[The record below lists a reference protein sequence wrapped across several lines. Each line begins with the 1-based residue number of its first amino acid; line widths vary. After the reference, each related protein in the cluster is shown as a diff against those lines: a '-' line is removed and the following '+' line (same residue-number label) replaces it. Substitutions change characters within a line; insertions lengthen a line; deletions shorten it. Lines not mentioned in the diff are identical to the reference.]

1 MFEPVIA
8 PSASLLG
15 LLQRGRGDGQLH
27 ALAADRTEAITAL
40 EECVTRDPRAD
51 WQVESR
57 SLYYARLYMELEAPL
72 DGIEDHLHSP
82 EDLLDEDDT
91 RTGLALSVLGH
102 LAAYGRRDALLM
114 LREYAATGTNW
125 AWALDELA
133 LRDDDRGL
141 LLLGTAVLDR
151 FAPGPEGD
159 AELRETIRGA
169 YEPRPWRLW
178 AAYHPRVAAASEQS
192 PFDLWQRQL
201 NRSGVTPGWS
211 TADVLAWA
219 DQGELGGLGA
229 GAFAGGPARPE
240 ASRAGGGRGDDP
252 ARPDAVDRRAAA
264 AARCLTAVVRPEDRP
279 ALLEA
284 ARDGLPGARRAALR
298 HLVDQHDPAAAG
310 LIEAAAADVDDRLV
324 RFALEL
330 LGRMRGPE
338 ALDHARR
345 WADPATGGAD
355 SALGEAAVRLL
366 ADAGESADGPLVVAG
381 LRRWI
386 SLHGVSGAGPGL
398 GTLVDGAGRLAAAGA
413 VPVLRHI
420 YGEAAS
426 SELRGR
432 AARALAVTDV
442 HFPEGPAVE
451 CLWDCEESTREL
463 AARHVATTGDARVL
477 ERLRR
482 LAADPAEEAEVHA
495 AVRGRLTAARER
507 RR

>member
-27 ALAADRTEAITAL
+27 ALAADRTEAIAAL

-72 DGIEDHLHSP
+72 DGIEDHLHSA
-82 EDLLDEDDT
+82 EDLVSDDEN

-114 LREYAATGTNW
+114 LREYTATGANW
-125 AWALDELA
+125 PWALDELA

-159 AELRETIRGA
+159 AELRDFIRNA

-219 DQGELGGLGA
+219 DQGDLGDLGA
-229 GAFAGGPARPE
+229 GAFLGRPE
-240 ASRAGGGRGDDP
+240 PDRGAADPSDP
-252 ARPDAVDRRAAA
+252 AGPDAVDRRAAA

-279 ALLEA
+279 VLLEA

-298 HLVDQHDPAAAG
+298 YLVDRRDPAAAE
-310 LIEAAAADVDDRLV
+310 LIEAAAADVDDRMV
-324 RFALEL
+324 RSALEL

-338 ALDHARR
+338 VLAHARR

-355 SALGEAAVRLL
+355 SALGEAAVQLL
-366 ADAGESADGPLVVAG
+366 ADAGEPADAPLVVAG

-386 SLHGVSGAGPGL
+386 SVRGVSGTGL
-398 GTLVDGAGRLAAAGA
+398 GSLVDGAGRLASADA

-432 AARALAVTDV
+432 AARALAATDV

-495 AVRGRLTAARER
+495 AVRGRLTAAREFGR
-507 RR
+507 

>member
-27 ALAADRTEAITAL
+27 ALAADRTEAIAAL

-51 WQVESR
+51 WQVENR

-82 EDLLDEDDT
+82 EDLLDEDEA

-159 AELRETIRGA
+159 AELRETVRSA

-178 AAYHPRVAAASEQS
+178 AAYHPRVAAASEQA
-192 PFDLWQRQL
+192 PFDVWQRQL

-229 GAFAGGPARPE
+229 AAFAGGPVRPG
-240 ASRAGGGRGDDP
+240 ASHDGEPG
-252 ARPDAVDRRAAA
+252 PDAVDRRAAA
-264 AARCLTAVVRPEDRP
+264 AARCLAAVVRPEDRP
-279 ALLEA
+279 AVLEA
-284 ARDGLPGARRAALR
+284 ARTGLPGARRAALR
-298 HLVDQHDPAAAG
+298 HLVDRQDPAAAG
-310 LIEAAAADVDDRLV
+310 LIEAAAAEVDDRLV

-338 ALDHARR
+338 ALAHARR

-366 ADAGESADGPLVVAG
+366 ADAGEPTDAPLVVGG
-381 LRRWI
+381 LRRWVL
-386 SLHGVSGAGPGL
+386 LHGVSGADAGL
-398 GTLVDGAGRLAAAGA
+398 GTLVDGAGRLTATEA

-420 YGEAAS
+420 YGEAVS

-432 AARALAVTDV
+432 AARALAATDV

-495 AVRGRLTAARER
+495 AVRGRLTSARER
-507 RR
+507 SR

>member
-27 ALAADRTEAITAL
+27 ALAADRTEALAAL

-51 WQVESR
+51 WQLENR

-72 DGIEDHLHSP
+72 DGIEDHLHDP
-82 EDLLDEDDT
+82 EDLLDDDEY

-141 LLLGTAVLDR
+141 LLLGTAVLDH
-151 FAPGPEGD
+151 FPPGPEGD
-159 AELRETIRGA
+159 AELREFIRGA

-229 GAFAGGPARPE
+229 AAFAGRPDRPEPARD
-240 ASRAGGGRGDDP
+240 AGDP
-252 ARPDAVDRRAAA
+252 AGPDAVDRRAAA
-264 AARCLTAVVRPEDRP
+264 AARCLAAVVRPEDRP
-279 ALLEA
+279 AVLEA
-284 ARDGLPGARRAALR
+284 ARGGLPGARRAALR
-298 HLVDQHDPAAAG
+298 YLVDQQDPAAAG
-310 LIEAAAADVDDRLV
+310 LIEAAAADVDDRTV
-324 RFALEL
+324 RAALEL

-338 ALDHARR
+338 ALAHARR

-355 SALGEAAVRLL
+355 SALGEAAVQLL
-366 ADAGESADGPLVVAG
+366 ADAGEPGDEALVVAG

-386 SLHGVSGAGPGL
+386 SVRGVGGPGL
-398 GTLVDGAGRLAAAGA
+398 GSLVDGAGRLAAAEA

-432 AARALAVTDV
+432 AARALAATDV
-442 HFPEGPAVE
+442 AFPEGPAVE

-507 RR
+507 SR

>member
-27 ALAADRTEAITAL
+27 ALAADRTEAIAAL

-51 WQVESR
+51 WQVENR

-82 EDLLDEDDT
+82 DDLVDHDES

-125 AWALDELA
+125 SWALDELA

-151 FAPGPEGD
+151 FPPGPEGD
-159 AELRETIRGA
+159 ALLRDTVRGA

-219 DQGELGGLGA
+219 DQGDLGNLGA
-229 GAFAGGPARPE
+229 GAFAHPDRPDQRS
-240 ASRAGGGRGDDP
+240 AAADP
-252 ARPDAVDRRAAA
+252 AGPDAGDRRAAA
-264 AARCLTAVVRPEDRP
+264 AARCLAAVVRPEDRP

-284 ARDGLPGARRAALR
+284 ARSGLPGARRAALR
-298 HLVDQHDPAAAG
+298 HLVDQRDPAAAE
-310 LIEAAAADVDDRLV
+310 LIEAAAADVDDRIV
-324 RFALEL
+324 RAALEL

-338 ALDHARR
+338 ALAHARR
-345 WADPATGGAD
+345 WADPDTGGAD
-355 SALGEAAVRLL
+355 SALGEAAVQLL
-366 ADAGESADGPLVVAG
+366 ADAGEPCDAELVVAG
-381 LRRWI
+381 LRRWV
-386 SLHGVSGAGPGL
+386 SVRGVGGAGL

-413 VPVLRHI
+413 VPVLRHV
-420 YGEAAS
+420 YGEAGS

-451 CLWDCEESTREL
+451 CLWDCEETTREL

-507 RR
+507 GR

>member
-27 ALAADRTEAITAL
+27 ALAADRTEAIAAL

-72 DGIEDHLHSP
+72 DGIEDHLHSA
-82 EDLLDEDDT
+82 EDLVSDDEN

-114 LREYAATGTNW
+114 LREYAATGANW

-151 FAPGPEGD
+151 FPAGPEGD
-159 AELRETIRGA
+159 AELREFIRNA

-192 PFDLWQRQL
+192 PFDVWQRQL

-219 DQGELGGLGA
+219 DQGELGDLGA
-229 GAFAGGPARPE
+229 GAFLGRPE
-240 ASRAGGGRGDDP
+240 PSAQVGRGDAAGP
-252 ARPDAVDRRAAA
+252 GPDAVDRRAAA

-284 ARDGLPGARRAALR
+284 ARGGLPGARRAALR
-298 HLVDQHDPAAAG
+298 YLVDQRDPAAAE
-310 LIEAAAADVDDRLV
+310 LIEAAAADVDDRTV
-324 RFALEL
+324 RSALEL

-338 ALDHARR
+338 ALAHARR

-355 SALGEAAVRLL
+355 SALGEAAVQLL
-366 ADAGESADGPLVVAG
+366 ADAGEPADAPLVVAG
-381 LRRWI
+381 LRRWV
-386 SLHGVSGAGPGL
+386 SVRGVTGTGL
-398 GTLVDGAGRLAAAGA
+398 GSLVDGAGRLAAADA

-432 AARALAVTDV
+432 AARALAATDV

-451 CLWDCEESTREL
+451 CLWDCEETTREL

-495 AVRGRLTAARER
+495 AVRGRLTAAREFGR
-507 RR
+507 

>member
-27 ALAADRTEAITAL
+27 ALAADRAEAIAAL

-57 SLYYARLYMELEAPL
+57 SLYYARLYMELEASL
-72 DGIEDHLHSP
+72 DGIEDHLHSA
-82 EDLLDEDDT
+82 EDLVSDDEN

-114 LREYAATGTNW
+114 LREYAATGANW

-151 FAPGPEGD
+151 FPPGPEGD
-159 AELRETIRGA
+159 AELRDFIRNA

-229 GAFAGGPARPE
+229 SAFLARPE
-240 ASRAGGGRGDDP
+240 PERAEDDP
-252 ARPDAVDRRAAA
+252 SAPDAVDRRAAA

-279 ALLEA
+279 VLLEA

-298 HLVDQHDPAAAG
+298 YLVDQRDPVAIE
-310 LIEAAAADVDDRLV
+310 LIEAAAADVDERIV
-324 RFALEL
+324 RAALEL
-330 LGRMRGPE
+330 FGRMRGPE
-338 ALDHARR
+338 VLAQARR
-345 WADPATGGAD
+345 WADPASGGAD

-366 ADAGESADGPLVVAG
+366 ADAGEPADAPLVVAG
-381 LRRWI
+381 LRRWM
-386 SLHGVSGAGPGL
+386 SVRGVSGPGL
-398 GTLVDGAGRLAAAGA
+398 GSLVDGAGRLAAADA

-432 AARALAVTDV
+432 AARALAATDV

-495 AVRGRLTAARER
+495 AVRGRLTAAREFGR
-507 RR
+507 

>member
-27 ALAADRTEAITAL
+27 ALAADRTEAIAAL
-40 EECVTRDPRAD
+40 QECVTRDPRAD
-51 WQVESR
+51 WQVENR

-72 DGIEDHLHSP
+72 GGIEDHLHDP
-82 EDLLDEDDT
+82 EDLLDDDEG

-159 AELRETIRGA
+159 AELREVIRGA

-192 PFDLWQRQL
+192 PFDVWQRQL
-201 NRSGVTPGWS
+201 NRSGATPGWS
-211 TADVLAWA
+211 TADVLVWA
-219 DQGELGGLGA
+219 DQGDLGGLTA
-229 GAFAGGPARPE
+229 GAFTRQPDRPE
-240 ASRAGGGRGDDP
+240 SARGSDGDP
-252 ARPDAVDRRAAA
+252 SGPDAGDRRAAA
-264 AARCLTAVVRPEDRP
+264 AARCLAAVVRPEDRP
-279 ALLEA
+279 AVLEA
-284 ARDGLPGARRAALR
+284 ASGGLPGARRAALR
-298 HLVDQHDPAAAG
+298 YLVDQQDPAAAI
-310 LIEAAAADVDDRLV
+310 LIEAAAADVDDRIV
-324 RFALEL
+324 RTALEL

-338 ALDHARR
+338 ALAHARR

-355 SALGEAAVRLL
+355 SALGEAAVQLL
-366 ADAGESADGPLVVAG
+366 ADAGEACDAPLVVDG
-381 LRRWI
+381 LRRWV
-386 SLHGVSGAGPGL
+386 SVRGVSGTGL
-398 GTLVDGAGRLAAAGA
+398 GSLVDGAGRLAAAGA

-451 CLWDCEESTREL
+451 CLWDCEEATREL

-507 RR
+507 GR

>member
-27 ALAADRTEAITAL
+27 ALAADRAEAIAAL

-57 SLYYARLYMELEAPL
+57 SLYYARLYMELEASL
-72 DGIEDHLHSP
+72 EGIEDHLHSA
-82 EDLLDEDDT
+82 EDLVSDDES

-114 LREYAATGTNW
+114 LREYAATGANW

-151 FAPGPEGD
+151 FPPGPEGD
-159 AELRETIRGA
+159 AELRDFIRNA

-178 AAYHPRVAAASEQS
+178 AAYHPRVAAAGEQS

-201 NRSGVTPGWS
+201 NRGGVTPGWS

-219 DQGELGGLGA
+219 DQGQLGDLGA
-229 GAFAGGPARPE
+229 GAFLGRPE
-240 ASRAGGGRGDDP
+240 PVRTDEDRSG
-252 ARPDAVDRRAAA
+252 PDAVDRRAAA

-279 ALLEA
+279 LLLEA

-298 HLVDQHDPAAAG
+298 YLVEQRDQAALE
-310 LIEAAAADVDDRLV
+310 LIEAAAADVDDRMV
-324 RFALEL
+324 RAALEL

-338 ALDHARR
+338 VLVQARR
-345 WADPATGGAD
+345 WADPASGGAD
-355 SALGEAAVRLL
+355 SALGETAVRLL
-366 ADAGESADGPLVVAG
+366 ADAGEPADAPLVVAG

-386 SLHGVSGAGPGL
+386 SVRGVSGAGL
-398 GTLVDGAGRLAAAGA
+398 GSLVDGAGRLAAADA

-432 AARALAVTDV
+432 AARALAATDV

-495 AVRGRLTAARER
+495 AVRGRLTARDSGR
-507 RR
+507 

>member
-27 ALAADRTEAITAL
+27 ALAADRTEAIAAL

-72 DGIEDHLHSP
+72 DGIEDHLHSA
-82 EDLLDEDDT
+82 EDLVSDDEN

-114 LREYAATGTNW
+114 LREYTATGANW

-159 AELRETIRGA
+159 AELREFIRNA

-201 NRSGVTPGWS
+201 NRGGVTPGWS

-219 DQGELGGLGA
+219 DQGDLGALGA
-229 GAFAGGPARPE
+229 GAFLGRPDGRPE
-240 ASRAGGGRGDDP
+240 PAQDTADP
-252 ARPDAVDRRAAA
+252 AGPDAVDRRAAA

-279 ALLEA
+279 AVLEA
-284 ARDGLPGARRAALR
+284 ARGGLPGARRAALR
-298 HLVDQHDPAAAG
+298 YLVDQRDPAAAE
-310 LIEAAAADVDDRLV
+310 LIEAAAVDVDDRIV
-324 RFALEL
+324 RAALEL

-338 ALDHARR
+338 VLTHARR

-355 SALGEAAVRLL
+355 SALGEAAVKLL
-366 ADAGESADGPLVVAG
+366 ADAGEPSDAPLVVAG

-386 SLHGVSGAGPGL
+386 SVRGVSGTGL
-398 GTLVDGAGRLAAAGA
+398 GSLVDGAGRLVAADA

-495 AVRGRLTAARER
+495 AVRGRLTAAREFGR
-507 RR
+507 

>member
-27 ALAADRTEAITAL
+27 ALAADRTEAIAAL

-51 WQVESR
+51 WQVENR

-72 DGIEDHLHSP
+72 DGIEDHLHSA
-82 EDLLDEDDT
+82 EDLVSDDEN

-114 LREYAATGTNW
+114 LREYTATGANW

-159 AELRETIRGA
+159 AELREFIRNA

-201 NRSGVTPGWS
+201 NRGGVTPGWS

-219 DQGELGGLGA
+219 DQGSLGALGA
-229 GAFAGGPARPE
+229 GAFLGGADSRPE
-240 ASRAGGGRGDDP
+240 PAPDAADP
-252 ARPDAVDRRAAA
+252 AAPDAVDRRAAA

-279 ALLEA
+279 AVLEA
-284 ARDGLPGARRAALR
+284 ARGGLPGARRAALR
-298 HLVDQHDPAAAG
+298 YLVDQRDPAAVE
-310 LIEAAAADVDDRLV
+310 LIEAAAVDVDDRIV
-324 RFALEL
+324 RAALEL
-330 LGRMRGPE
+330 VGRMRGPE
-338 ALDHARR
+338 VLAQARR

-355 SALGEAAVRLL
+355 SALGEAAVKLL
-366 ADAGESADGPLVVAG
+366 ADAGEPADAPLVVDG
-381 LRRWI
+381 LRRWV
-386 SLHGVSGAGPGL
+386 SVRGVSGTGL
-398 GTLVDGAGRLAAAGA
+398 GSLVDGAGRLVAADA

-495 AVRGRLTAARER
+495 AVRGRLTAAREFGR
-507 RR
+507 

>member
-27 ALAADRTEAITAL
+27 ALAADRAEAIAAL

-57 SLYYARLYMELEAPL
+57 SLYYARIYMELEAPL
-72 DGIEDHLHSP
+72 DGIEDHLHSA
-82 EDLLDEDDT
+82 EDLVTDDEC

-114 LREYAATGTNW
+114 LREYAATGANW
-125 AWALDELA
+125 SWALDELA

-141 LLLGTAVLDR
+141 LLLGTAVLDH
-151 FAPGPEGD
+151 FPPGPEGD
-159 AELRETIRGA
+159 AELREFIRNA

-192 PFDLWQRQL
+192 PFDLWQRQI

-211 TADVLAWA
+211 TGDVLAWA
-219 DQGELGGLGA
+219 DQGELGGLGV
-229 GAFAGGPARPE
+229 GAFLGRPDAYPEPARGPE
-240 ASRAGGGRGDDP
+240 SPTG
-252 ARPDAVDRRAAA
+252 PDAVDRRAAA

-279 ALLEA
+279 LLLEA

-298 HLVDQHDPAAAG
+298 YLVDQRDPAAIE
-310 LIEAAAADVDDRLV
+310 LIEAAAADVDDRMV
-324 RFALEL
+324 RSALEL

-338 ALDHARR
+338 VLAHARR

-355 SALGEAAVRLL
+355 SALGEAAVQLL
-366 ADAGESADGPLVVAG
+366 ADAGEPADGPLVVAG
-381 LRRWI
+381 LRRWV
-386 SLHGVSGAGPGL
+386 SVRGVSGTGL
-398 GTLVDGAGRLAAAGA
+398 GSLVDGAGRLAAADA

-432 AARALAVTDV
+432 AARALAATDV

-495 AVRGRLTAARER
+495 AVRGRLTAARDVGR
-507 RR
+507 